1 MGTGARSGP
10 QVLERDCAGTRTGRL
25 SRLREAPARGTR
37 PSAPGICRTVS
48 GIRRSLPWLTV
59 PRTAALICFV
69 LVAGI
74 LTALICTEDADAVPD
89 GYTVTGLDVSNNQG
103 KVDWNSVASRKP
115 YFAYAKVTEGTSFVD
130 QRFAENYAGAKRK
143 GLYAGGYHYALPDKS
158 SGKAQADFFLSHAK
172 YTNDNKTLPPMLDIE
187 WPGATSDSPSP
198 CYGLPDSTMV
208 SWIRAFVDRVRER
221 TGRTAMI
228 YTNTNWWNQCTGK
241 NSSFGKNP
249 LFIANYSGS
258 PTPLPPGWS
267 SWAIWQYSDSGPLPG
282 DQGVFNGSLNELA
295 ALAGTERT
303 SAHTV
308 VSSKADLTGD
318 SKPDVVT
325 IDRSGVLR
333 IHPSTSRGAAGT
345 VTAGAVRIAGG
356 FSDKKLLVGD
366 LTGDG
371 RADILARDGSGVLRL
386 YPATGRARPNAVV
399 GTGLKVGSGWSGL
412 TLTLKNVT
420 GDSRPDVVGRDGS
433 GVVRMYTMTKKAASG
448 SKPGD
453 PAKIGATGWV
463 E

>member
-10 QVLERDCAGTRTGRL
+10 LVLDRDGAEPRTGRL
-25 SRLREAPARGTR
+25 GPWLPRRPVAARGRGRAGAGPR
-37 PSAPGICRTVS
+37 PRP
-48 GIRRSLPWLTV
+48 LPFLTGPWAV
-59 PRTAALICFV
+59 ALICVVV
-69 LVAGI
+69 LVGA
-74 LTALICTEDADAVPD
+74 LTALICTDEADAVPD

-103 KVDWNSVASRKP
+103 KINWDSVASRRP
-115 YFAYAKVTEGTSFVD
+115 YFAYSKVSEGTGFVD
-130 QRFAENYAGAKRK
+130 EWFAENYAGAKRK
-143 GLYAGGYHYALPDKS
+143 GMYAGGYHYALPDKS
-158 SGKAQADFFLSHAK
+158 SGKVQADFFLDHAK
-172 YTNDNKTLPPMLDIE
+172 YTKDEKTLPPMLDIE
-187 WPGATSDSPSP
+187 WPGANSDSPSP
-198 CYGLPDSTMV
+198 CYGLPDAKMV
-208 SWIRAFVDRVRER
+208 SWIRAFVDRVHER

-241 NSSFGKNP
+241 NASFGKNP

-282 DQGVFNGSLNELA
+282 DQGVFSGSLNELA

-303 SAHTV
+303 SAHKV

-325 IDRSGVLR
+325 VDRSGVLR
-333 IHPSTSRGAAGT
+333 IHPSTSRGSSGT

-356 FSDKKLLVGD
+356 FSGMTLLVGD

-371 RADILARDGSGVLRL
+371 RADIVALDRSGVTRL
-386 YPATGRARPNAVV
+386 FPATGRARPNAVV
-399 GTGLKVGSGWSGL
+399 GTGLRIGSGWAGL
-412 TLTLKNVT
+412 KLTLKNVA
-420 GDSRPDVVGRDGS
+420 GKSQPDLVGKDGS
-433 GVVRMYTMTKKAASG
+433 GIVRMYAVTKKAAAG
-448 SKPGD
+448 SRPGD
-453 PAKIGATGWV
+453 LSKIGMTGWV